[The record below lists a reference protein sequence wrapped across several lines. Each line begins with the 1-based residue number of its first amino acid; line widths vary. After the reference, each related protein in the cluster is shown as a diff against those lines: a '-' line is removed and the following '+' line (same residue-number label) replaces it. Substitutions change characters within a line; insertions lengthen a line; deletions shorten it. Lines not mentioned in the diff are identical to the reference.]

1 LSSTRG
7 GDDAFAAGA
16 TVDRYRVEGLLGEG
30 GMGAVYAV
38 VDPAIGRRFALEP
51 GLVHSAVLCALAVAA
66 SNLSTIAAETAFV
79 GGSTP
84 R

>member
-1 LSSTRG
+1 
-7 GDDAFAAGA
+7 
-16 TVDRYRVEGLLGEG
+16 
-30 GMGAVYAV
+30 MGAVYAV